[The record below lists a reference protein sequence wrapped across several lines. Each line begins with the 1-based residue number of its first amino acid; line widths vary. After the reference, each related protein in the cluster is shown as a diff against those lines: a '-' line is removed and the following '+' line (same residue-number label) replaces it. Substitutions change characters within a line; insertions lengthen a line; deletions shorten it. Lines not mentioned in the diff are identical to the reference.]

1 MALWVLC
8 IVARP
13 YQWWKIVL
21 LAVAIGFYVVLFSVP
36 VLGSLLLLDNS
47 NHGLMLEAIGVGVGG
62 AALIEACWQI
72 FGRWKGRLLRRIM
85 RNGD

>member
-1 MALWVLC
+1 MDTNKFSNRHIGVTTDDD
-8 IVARP
+8 
-13 YQWWKIVL
+13 K
-21 LAVAIGFYVVLFSVP
+21 AV
-36 VLGSLLLLDNS
+36 
-47 NHGLMLEAIGVGVGG
+47 MLEAIGVGVGG